1 MKNEKKLHRI
11 IYSKISYTNILF
23 LKSEYANKNI
33 YYKNGSSVWT
43 LCRQTITYCPTKL
56 CQKEKCYHKIF
67 IFLCISTAKH
77 SSSIE
82 KQATVFH
89 MGKTRHSQVYIL
101 DILFRQIIMFIK
113 VPVTFVFGLQT
124 L

>member
-1 MKNEKKLHRI
+1 MQI
-11 IYSKISYTNILF
+11 
-23 LKSEYANKNI
+23 
-33 YYKNGSSVWT
+33 
-43 LCRQTITYCPTKL
+43 
-56 CQKEKCYHKIF
+56 KIF
-67 IFLCISTAKH
+67 TTKMDLLSGLCVAKQLLTVQPNFVKKKNVTTKYSFFLCISTAKH